1 MTKVTFCV
9 YAYFQM
15 SVQSTKNTSSSCLV
29 CVGYLRKIT
38 KLKTESY
45 FIITMV
51 VNKLVG
57 VAIST
62 ISPVQR

>member
-1 MTKVTFCV
+1 MRISKCQYSPQKILHHPF
-9 YAYFQM
+9 
-15 SVQSTKNTSSSCLV
+15 SCLV